1 MLLLFIAAII
11 AMLHGSIGNNKHVA
25 VSAFIPPSTYRQ
37 SISSLSS
44 PSAYITSPITFS
56 QQSIMHHQII
66 HPALSRRQITKP
78 SSTHLQSFFGLGPGE
93 LILIFLAG
101 LIVIGPSKLLQ
112 FSKEAGEVAGKTAAG
127 LGDEWSEIKSIPEE
141 FQKGMEE
148 GEIEARSR
156 KAKVMDTGVEG
167 GNDGDKK

>member
-1 MLLLFIAAII
+1 
-11 AMLHGSIGNNKHVA
+11 MLHGSIGNNHVA

-37 SISSLSS
+37 SSSLS
-44 PSAYITSPITFS
+44 PSAYVTSPITFS
-56 QQSIMHHQII
+56 QQSIVHHQII
-66 HPALSRRQITKP
+66 HPALSRRQITKTTTT
-78 SSTHLQSFFGLGPGE
+78 STRLQSFFGLGPGE

-141 FQKGMEE
+141 FQKGVEE

-156 KAKVMDTGVEG
+156 KAKVMDTDVEG

>member
-37 SISSLSS
+37 LSSLS
-44 PSAYITSPITFS
+44 PSAYVTSPITFLE
-56 QQSIMHHQII
+56 QSIMHHQII
-66 HPALSRRQITKP
+66 HPALSRRMQITKP
-78 SSTHLQSFFGLGPGE
+78 SSTRLQSFFGLGPGE

-112 FSKEAGEVAGKTAAG
+112 FSKVAGKTAAG

>member
-1 MLLLFIAAII
+1 
-11 AMLHGSIGNNKHVA
+11 
-25 VSAFIPPSTYRQ
+25 
-37 SISSLSS
+37 
-44 PSAYITSPITFS
+44 
-56 QQSIMHHQII
+56 MHHQII

-78 SSTHLQSFFGLGPGE
+78 SSSTRLQSFFGLGPGE

-156 KAKVMDTGVEG
+156 KAKVMDTDVEG

>member
-1 MLLLFIAAII
+1 MLQ
-11 AMLHGSIGNNKHVA
+11 GSSIDINHVA

-37 SISSLSS
+37 SISSLS
-44 PSAYITSPITFS
+44 PSAYAGTSPITFS
-56 QQSIMHHQII
+56 QQSIMHHQKII
-66 HPALSRRQITKP
+66 HPTFKRQITKP
-78 SSTHLQSFFGLGPGE
+78 TSSTRLQSFFGLGPGE

-112 FSKEAGEVAGKTAAG
+112 FSKEAGEVAGKSAAG

-141 FQKGMEE
+141 FQKGVEE

-156 KAKVMDTGVEG
+156 KAKVMDTGG
-167 GNDGDKK
+167 DDGDKK

>member
-1 MLLLFIAAII
+1 
-11 AMLHGSIGNNKHVA
+11 
-25 VSAFIPPSTYRQ
+25 
-37 SISSLSS
+37 
-44 PSAYITSPITFS
+44 
-56 QQSIMHHQII
+56 MHHQII

-78 SSTHLQSFFGLGPGE
+78 SSSTRLQSFFGLGPGE

-112 FSKEAGEVAGKTAAG
+112 FSKVAGKTAAG

>member
-25 VSAFIPPSTYRQ
+25 VSAFIPPPPSTYRQ

-112 FSKEAGEVAGKTAAG
+112 FSKVAGKTAAG